1 MLEHNVT
8 RLILLMTS
16 ILVLSLFITIVINPD
31 FIVKIY
37 NAILGQQMD
46 TQRSAETIKVVMTI
60 GLR

>member
-37 NAILGQQMD
+37 NAILGQQMA